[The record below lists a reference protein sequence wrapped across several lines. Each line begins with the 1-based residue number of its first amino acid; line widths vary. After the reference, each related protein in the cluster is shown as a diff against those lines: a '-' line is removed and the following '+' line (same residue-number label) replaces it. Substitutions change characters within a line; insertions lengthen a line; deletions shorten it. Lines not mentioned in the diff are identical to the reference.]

1 MTAFVG
7 ANLSQTYTAADLT
20 GAESGKAPG
29 VGDLYVSHDNKTYRF
44 VRYLGGAG
52 AIVAVAGNAVGFYAP
67 GGVSTGVT
75 NDVTSDVSD
84 TAANLAGVLCA
95 APASGEYCWIQV
107 GGVVTLTP
115 ALVSGADGNALT
127 LSTTTDGTL
136 KVAGAVTDSGGAVTI
151 DASAKIV
158 MLNCP
163 R

>member
-7 ANLSQTYTAADLT
+7 ANLSATFTAADLT
-20 GAESGKAPG
+20 GTESGKAPG
-29 VGDLYVSHDNKTYRF
+29 IGDIFVSHDNKTYRF

-52 AIVAVAGNAVGFYAP
+52 AIAAVAGNAVGFYAP

-84 TAANLAGVLCA
+84 TAANLAGVLQS
-95 APASGEYCWIQV
+95 APASGDYCWIQV
-107 GGVVTLTP
+107 GGVCTLTP

-136 KVAGAVTDSGGAVTI
+136 KVAGAVTDSGGAVAI